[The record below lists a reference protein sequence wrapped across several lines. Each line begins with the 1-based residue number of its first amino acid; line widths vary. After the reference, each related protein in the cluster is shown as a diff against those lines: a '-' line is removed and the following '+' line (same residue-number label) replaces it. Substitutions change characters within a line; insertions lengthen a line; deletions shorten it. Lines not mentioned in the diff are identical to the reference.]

1 MSEIIRCTA
10 ANESCERY
18 VHSSGVTVYMRP
30 MEGYSTATAQIAVRF
45 GSMDNS
51 YTIDGKRVDIPDGT
65 AHYLEHKLF
74 ESEDKDAFK
83 LFAKTG
89 ASSNAGTGH
98 ESTVYYFT
106 ASHGFE
112 ESLEILLN
120 FVTSPYFTPENVEK
134 ERGIIGQEIAMYDDS
149 PNWRL
154 LLQLLH
160 GIYVN
165 NPVRNDIAGTAES
178 ISHITDKMLYEV
190 YEAFYHPQNMALVI
204 VGNFDPDRARAIID
218 RCLKPKPPVQLSLNR
233 EQEPHEAAEKYA
245 ECEMPVAKPLFA
257 IGFKR
262 DELPA
267 EKAMEDTLYFD
278 LLFEIMFGEMSDFY
292 MNMRD
297 SGLINDEFSTGTVRI
312 RGTVLPT
319 ITGESDDPERVRAAV
334 METIRH
340 FKQTPPDKEVFLR
353 LKKQIHGDNIRTF
366 NNVEAYAQLLT
377 DMALAG
383 AAPYAAAENAAAA
396 DYQTMLEKLSGFDE
410 ENSCMSVVRPC

>member
-1 MSEIIRCTA
+1 MIETIHCTA
-10 ANESCERY
+10 ADESCEKY

-30 MEGYSTATAQIAVRF
+30 MKGYSTATAQIAVRF
-45 GSMDNS
+45 GSMDNC
-51 YTIDGKRVDIPDGT
+51 YMLDGKRVDIPDGT

-106 ASHGFE
+106 ASHGFD

-154 LLQLLH
+154 MLQLLR
-160 GIYVN
+160 GVYAE
-165 NPVRNDIAGTAES
+165 NPVRNDIAGSAES

-190 YEAFYHPQNMALVI
+190 YSAFYHPQNMSLVI
-204 VGNFDPDRARAIID
+204 VGNFDPEKAREIID
-218 RCLKPKPPVQLSLNR
+218 RCLKPKPPAELTLIR
-233 EQEPHEAAEKYA
+233 AEEPHNVTAKYA
-245 ECEMPVAKPLFA
+245 ESAMPVAKPIFA

-262 DELPA
+262 DELPTD
-267 EKAMEDTLYFD
+267 KAMEDTLYFD

-292 MNMRD
+292 MKLRD
-297 SGLINDEFSTGTVRI
+297 EGLINDEFSTGTVRI

-319 ITGESDDPERVRAAV
+319 ITGESDDPERVRGAV
-334 METIRH
+334 TETIRR
-340 FKQTPPDKEVFLR
+340 FKRTPPDIEVFTR

-366 NNVEAYAQLLT
+366 NNVEAYAQLIT

-396 DYQTMLEKLSGFDE
+396 DYRIMLEKLAGLDE
-410 ENSCMSVVRPC
+410 ENTCLSVIRPC